1 MCVSTGRACD
11 GLLGFVLL
19 FVFVSG
25 VSVCG
30 CVSLSLSISLSL
42 SVCVCLCVCLRTY
55 TVKKSKGLYKGK
67 QGLKEDP
74 GIYMYHFF
82 FSAYWGRLMALIVGV
97 PDSIWTSCTRLE
109 NTCNQTLDAAAT
121 RLRVFLTLQFP

>member
-11 GLLGFVLL
+11 GTGFVLL

-30 CVSLSLSISLSL
+30 CVSLSLSLSISLSLSLSL

-82 FSAYWGRLMALIVGV
+82 FCILGQTDGIDRRSARFH
-97 PDSIWTSCTRLE
+97 LE
-109 NTCNQTLDAAAT
+109 FMHSAGKHL
-121 RLRVFLTLQFP
+121 